1 MMNEIIDQI
10 FQQYSQYSN
19 VDISLELIAV
29 FFGLLSVWFSK
40 NNNVLVYPTGIINTS
55 IFVYL
60 LLKWE
65 LLGDMIINVYYFLMS
80 IYGWYYWTR
89 KSHNHEYTPITK
101 IKEADIKIILIII
114 ISSAFF
120 VSYLYSF
127 FDKWSGLVSYIDIL
141 TTAIFFVGM
150 WLMARRKIESW
161 FFWILGDVISVP
173 LYFVKGL
180 AFSSFQY
187 LIFTLIAVAGYYK
200 WKSIYNNKKRIA

>member
-1 MMNEIIDQI
+1 MSELINQI
-10 FQQYSQYSN
+10 FEQYSQYSN
-19 VDISLELIAV
+19 IDISLELIAV

-60 LLKWE
+60 LVKWE
-65 LLGDMIINVYYFLMS
+65 LLGDMIINIYYFLMS

-89 KSHNHEYTPITK
+89 KSNNIGYTPITRMHST
-101 IKEADIKIILIII
+101 DIKIILIII
-114 ISSAFF
+114 ISSVLF

-127 FDKWSGLVSYIDIL
+127 FEKWSGFVSYVDII
-141 TTAIFFVGM
+141 TTAIFFAGM
-150 WLMARRKIESW
+150 WLMARRKTESW
-161 FFWILGDVISVP
+161 FFWILGDIISVP

-187 LIFTLIAVAGYYK
+187 LIFTFIAIAGYYK
-200 WKSIYNNKKRIA
+200 WKSIYNNKKRIS

>member
-1 MMNEIIDQI
+1 
-10 FQQYSQYSN
+10 
-19 VDISLELIAV
+19 
-29 FFGLLSVWFSK
+29 
-40 NNNVLVYPTGIINTS
+40 
-55 IFVYL
+55 
-60 LLKWE
+60 
-65 LLGDMIINVYYFLMS
+65 MS

-89 KSHNHEYTPITK
+89 KSNNQEYTPITK
-101 IKEADIKIILIII
+101 INELDIKIILIII
-114 ISSAFF
+114 ISSTLF

-127 FDKWSGLVSYIDIL
+127 FDKWSGLVSYIDIF
-141 TTAIFFVGM
+141 TTAIFFAGM

-187 LIFTLIAVAGYYK
+187 IIFTLIAVAGYYK

>member
-1 MMNEIIDQI
+1 MSELINQI
-10 FQQYSQYSN
+10 FEQYSQYSN
-19 VDISLELIAV
+19 IDISLELIAV

-60 LLKWE
+60 LVKWE

-89 KSHNHEYTPITK
+89 KSNNEGYTPITRMHST
-101 IKEADIKIILIII
+101 DFKIILIII
-114 ISSAFF
+114 VSSVLF

-127 FDKWSGLVSYIDIL
+127 FEKWSGFVSYVDII
-141 TTAIFFVGM
+141 TTAIFFAGM

-161 FFWILGDVISVP
+161 VFWILGDIISVP
-173 LYFVKGL
+173 LYFAKGL

-187 LIFTLIAVAGYYK
+187 LIFTFIAIAGYYK
-200 WKSIYNNKKRIA
+200 WKSIYNNKKQIS

>member
-1 MMNEIIDQI
+1 MNEIIDQI

-60 LLKWE
+60 LVKWE

-89 KSHNHEYTPITK
+89 KSQNQEYTPITK
-101 IKEADIKIILIII
+101 INEADIKIILIII
-114 ISSAFF
+114 ISSTLF

>member
-89 KSHNHEYTPITK
+89 KSQNHEYTPITK

-114 ISSAFF
+114 ISSTFF

-127 FDKWSGLVSYIDIL
+127 FDKWTGLVSYIDIL

>member
-1 MMNEIIDQI
+1 MSELINQI
-10 FQQYSQYSN
+10 FEQYSQYSN
-19 VDISLELIAV
+19 IDISLELIAV

-60 LLKWE
+60 LVKWE

-89 KSHNHEYTPITK
+89 KSNNIGYTPITRMHST
-101 IKEADIKIILIII
+101 DIKIILIII
-114 ISSAFF
+114 ISSVLF

-127 FDKWSGLVSYIDIL
+127 FEKWSGFVSYVDII
-141 TTAIFFVGM
+141 TTAIFFAGM

-161 FFWILGDVISVP
+161 FFWILGDIISVP

-187 LIFTLIAVAGYYK
+187 LIFTFIAIAGYYL
-200 WKSIYNNKKRIA
+200 SLIHI

>member
-1 MMNEIIDQI
+1 MSELINQI
-10 FQQYSQYSN
+10 FEQYSQYSN
-19 VDISLELIAV
+19 IDISLELIAV

-60 LLKWE
+60 LVKWE
-65 LLGDMIINVYYFLMS
+65 LLGDMIINIYYFLMS

-89 KSHNHEYTPITK
+89 KSNNLGYTPITRMHS
-101 IKEADIKIILIII
+101 ADIKIILIII
-114 ISSAFF
+114 ISSVLF

-127 FDKWSGLVSYIDIL
+127 FEKWSGFVSYVDIT
-141 TTAIFFVGM
+141 TTAIFFAGM
-150 WLMARRKIESW
+150 WLMARRKIECW
-161 FFWILGDVISVP
+161 FFWILGDIISVP

-187 LIFTLIAVAGYYK
+187 LIFTFIAIAGYYK
-200 WKSIYNNKKRIA
+200 WKSIYNNKKQIS

>member
-1 MMNEIIDQI
+1 MSELINQI
-10 FQQYSQYSN
+10 FEQYSQYSN
-19 VDISLELIAV
+19 IDISLELIAV

-60 LLKWE
+60 LVKWE

-89 KSHNHEYTPITK
+89 KSNNIGYTPITRMHST
-101 IKEADIKIILIII
+101 DIKIILIII
-114 ISSAFF
+114 ISSVLF

-127 FDKWSGLVSYIDIL
+127 FEKWSGFVSYVDII
-141 TTAIFFVGM
+141 TTAIFFAGM

-161 FFWILGDVISVP
+161 FFWILGDIISVP
-173 LYFVKGL
+173 LYFAKGL

-187 LIFTLIAVAGYYK
+187 LIFTFIAIAGYYK
-200 WKSIYNNKKRIA
+200 WKSIYNNKK

>member
-1 MMNEIIDQI
+1 MNEIIDQI

-150 WLMARRKIESW
+150 WLMARRKIENW

>member
-1 MMNEIIDQI
+1 MSELINQI
-10 FQQYSQYSN
+10 FEQYSQYSN
-19 VDISLELIAV
+19 IDISLELIAV

-60 LLKWE
+60 LVKWE

-89 KSHNHEYTPITK
+89 KSNNEGYTPITRMHST
-101 IKEADIKIILIII
+101 DVKIILIII
-114 ISSAFF
+114 VSSVLF

-127 FDKWSGLVSYIDIL
+127 FEKWSGFVSYVDII
-141 TTAIFFVGM
+141 TTAIFFAGM

-161 FFWILGDVISVP
+161 VFWILGDIISVP
-173 LYFVKGL
+173 LYLAKGL

-187 LIFTLIAVAGYYK
+187 LIFTFIAIAGYYK
-200 WKSIYNNKKRIA
+200 WKSIYNNKKQIL

>member
-1 MMNEIIDQI
+1 MMNEMIDQI

-60 LLKWE
+60 LVKWE

-114 ISSAFF
+114 ISSTLF

>member
-1 MMNEIIDQI
+1 MSGLINQI
-10 FQQYSQYSN
+10 FEQYSQYSN
-19 VDISLELIAV
+19 IDISLELIAV

-60 LLKWE
+60 LLKWQ

-89 KSHNHEYTPITK
+89 KSNNLGYTPITRMQST
-101 IKEADIKIILIII
+101 DIKIILIII
-114 ISSAFF
+114 ISSVLF

-127 FDKWSGLVSYIDIL
+127 FEKWSGFVSYVDIM
-141 TTAIFFVGM
+141 TTAIFFSGM

-161 FFWILGDVISVP
+161 FFWILGDIISVP
-173 LYFVKGL
+173 LYFAKGF

-187 LIFTLIAVAGYYK
+187 LIFTFIAIAGYYK
-200 WKSIYNNKKRIA
+200 WKSIYNNKKQIS

>member
-1 MMNEIIDQI
+1 MNEIIDQI

-19 VDISLELIAV
+19 IDISLELIAV

-60 LLKWE
+60 LVKWE
-65 LLGDMIINVYYFLMS
+65 LLGDMIINIYYFLMS

-89 KSHNHEYTPITK
+89 KSNNQEYTPITK
-101 IKEADIKIILIII
+101 INELDIKIILIII
-114 ISSAFF
+114 ISSTLF

-127 FDKWSGLVSYIDIL
+127 FDKWSGLVSYIDIF
-141 TTAIFFVGM
+141 TTAIFFAGM

-187 LIFTLIAVAGYYK
+187 IIFTLIAVAGYYK
-200 WKSIYNNKKRIA
+200 WKSIYNNNKRIA

>member
-1 MMNEIIDQI
+1 MSELINQI
-10 FQQYSQYSN
+10 FEQYSQYSN
-19 VDISLELIAV
+19 IDISLELIAV

-60 LLKWE
+60 LVKWE

-89 KSHNHEYTPITK
+89 KSNNEGYTPITRMHSS
-101 IKEADIKIILIII
+101 EIKIILIII
-114 ISSAFF
+114 VSSVLV
-120 VSYLYSF
+120 VSFLYSF
-127 FDKWSGLVSYIDIL
+127 FEKWSGFVSYVDII
-141 TTAIFFVGM
+141 TTAIFFAGM

-161 FFWILGDVISVP
+161 FFWILGDIISVP
-173 LYFVKGL
+173 LYFAKGL

-187 LIFTLIAVAGYYK
+187 LIFTFIAIAGYYK
-200 WKSIYNNKKRIA
+200 WKSIYNNKKQIS

>member
-1 MMNEIIDQI
+1 MSELINQI
-10 FQQYSQYSN
+10 FDQYSQYSN
-19 VDISLELIAV
+19 IDISLELIAV
-29 FFGLLSVWFSK
+29 FFGLLSVWYSK

-60 LLKWE
+60 LVKWE
-65 LLGDMIINVYYFLMS
+65 LLGDMIINIYYFLMS

-89 KSHNHEYTPITK
+89 KSNNIGYTPITRMHST
-101 IKEADIKIILIII
+101 DIKIILIII
-114 ISSAFF
+114 ISSVLF

-127 FDKWSGLVSYIDIL
+127 FEKWSGLVSYVDII
-141 TTAIFFVGM
+141 TTAIFFAGM

-161 FFWILGDVISVP
+161 FFWILGDIISVP

-187 LIFTLIAVAGYYK
+187 LIFTFIAIAGYYK
-200 WKSIYNNKKRIA
+200 WKSIYNNKKQIS

>member
-1 MMNEIIDQI
+1 MMNEIMDQI

-19 VDISLELIAV
+19 IDISLELIAV

-60 LLKWE
+60 LVKWE
-65 LLGDMIINVYYFLMS
+65 LLGDMIINIYYFLMS

-89 KSHNHEYTPITK
+89 KSQSQEYTPITK
-101 IKEADIKIILIII
+101 INEADIKIILIII
-114 ISSAFF
+114 ISSTIF

>member
-1 MMNEIIDQI
+1 MNEIIDQI

-60 LLKWE
+60 LVKWE

-114 ISSAFF
+114 ISSTLF

>member
-1 MMNEIIDQI
+1 MSELINQI
-10 FQQYSQYSN
+10 FEQYSQYSN
-19 VDISLELIAV
+19 IDISLELIAV

-60 LLKWE
+60 LVKWE

-89 KSHNHEYTPITK
+89 KSNNEGYTPITRMHST
-101 IKEADIKIILIII
+101 DVKIILIII
-114 ISSAFF
+114 VSSVLF

-127 FDKWSGLVSYIDIL
+127 FEKWSGFVSYVDII
-141 TTAIFFVGM
+141 TTAIFFAGM

-161 FFWILGDVISVP
+161 VFWILGDIISVP
-173 LYFVKGL
+173 LYLAKGL

-187 LIFTLIAVAGYYK
+187 LIFTIIAIAGYYK
-200 WKSIYNNKKRIA
+200 WKSIYNNKKQIL

>member
-60 LLKWE
+60 LVKWE

-89 KSHNHEYTPITK
+89 KPHNHEYTPITK

-114 ISSAFF
+114 ISSTLF
-120 VSYLYSF
+120 VSYIYSF

>member
-1 MMNEIIDQI
+1 MSELINQI
-10 FQQYSQYSN
+10 FEQYSQYSN
-19 VDISLELIAV
+19 IDISLELIAV

-60 LLKWE
+60 LLKWQ

-89 KSHNHEYTPITK
+89 KSNNIGYTPITR
-101 IKEADIKIILIII
+101 IQSTDIKIILIII
-114 ISSAFF
+114 ISSVLF

-127 FDKWSGLVSYIDIL
+127 FEKWSGFVSYVDII
-141 TTAIFFVGM
+141 TTAIFFAGM

-161 FFWILGDVISVP
+161 FFWILGDIISVP

-187 LIFTLIAVAGYYK
+187 LIFTFIAIAGYYK

>member
-89 KSHNHEYTPITK
+89 KSQNHEYTPITK
-101 IKEADIKIILIII
+101 IKEADIKVILIII
-114 ISSAFF
+114 ISSTLF

>member
-1 MMNEIIDQI
+1 MNEIIDQI

-60 LLKWE
+60 LIKWE

-114 ISSAFF
+114 ISSTLF

-127 FDKWSGLVSYIDIL
+127 FDKWSGLVSYIDVL

>member
-1 MMNEIIDQI
+1 MSELINQVFE
-10 FQQYSQYSN
+10 QYSQYSN
-19 VDISLELIAV
+19 IDISLELIAV

-60 LLKWE
+60 LVKWE

-89 KSHNHEYTPITK
+89 KSNNEGYTPITRMHST
-101 IKEADIKIILIII
+101 DIKIILIII
-114 ISSAFF
+114 VSSVLF

-127 FDKWSGLVSYIDIL
+127 FEKWSGFVSYVDII
-141 TTAIFFVGM
+141 TTAIFFAGM

-161 FFWILGDVISVP
+161 FFWILGDIISVP
-173 LYFVKGL
+173 LYFAKGL

-187 LIFTLIAVAGYYK
+187 LIFTFIAIAGYYK
-200 WKSIYNNKKRIA
+200 WKSIYNNKKQIS

>member
-1 MMNEIIDQI
+1 MTEILDQI
-10 FQQYSQYSN
+10 IQQYSQYSN
-19 VDISLELIAV
+19 IDISLELIAV

-60 LLKWE
+60 LVKWE
-65 LLGDMIINVYYFLMS
+65 LLGDMIINIYYFLMS

-89 KSHNHEYTPITK
+89 KSNNQEYTPITK
-101 IKEADIKIILIII
+101 INELDIKIILIII
-114 ISSAFF
+114 ISSTLF

-127 FDKWSGLVSYIDIL
+127 FGKWSGLVSYIDIF
-141 TTAIFFVGM
+141 TTAIFFAGM

-187 LIFTLIAVAGYYK
+187 IIFTLIAVAGYYK

>member
-1 MMNEIIDQI
+1 MSELVNQI
-10 FQQYSQYSN
+10 FEQYSQYSN
-19 VDISLELIAV
+19 IDISLELIAV

-60 LLKWE
+60 LVKWE

-89 KSHNHEYTPITK
+89 KSNNIGYTPITRMHST
-101 IKEADIKIILIII
+101 DIKIILIII
-114 ISSAFF
+114 ISSVLF

-127 FDKWSGLVSYIDIL
+127 FEKWSGFGSYVEIL
-141 TTAIFFVGM
+141 TSAIFFGGM

-161 FFWILGDVISVP
+161 FFWILGDIISVP

-187 LIFTLIAVAGYYK
+187 LIFTFIAIAGYYK
-200 WKSIYNNKKRIA
+200 WKSIYNNKKQNS

>member
-60 LLKWE
+60 LVKWE

-89 KSHNHEYTPITK
+89 KPHNHEYTPITK

-114 ISSAFF
+114 ISSTLF

-161 FFWILGDVISVP
+161 VFWILGDVISVP

>member
-1 MMNEIIDQI
+1 MNELINQI
-10 FQQYSQYSN
+10 FEQYSQYSN
-19 VDISLELIAV
+19 IDISLELIAV

-60 LLKWE
+60 LVKWE

-89 KSHNHEYTPITK
+89 KSNNEGYTPITRMHST
-101 IKEADIKIILIII
+101 DFKIILIII
-114 ISSAFF
+114 VSSVLF

-127 FDKWSGLVSYIDIL
+127 FEKWSGFVSYVDII
-141 TTAIFFVGM
+141 TTAIFFAGM

-161 FFWILGDVISVP
+161 FFWILGDIISVP
-173 LYFVKGL
+173 LYFAKGL

-187 LIFTLIAVAGYYK
+187 LIFTFIAIAGYYK
-200 WKSIYNNKKRIA
+200 WKSIYNNKKQIS

>member
-1 MMNEIIDQI
+1 MSELINQI
-10 FQQYSQYSN
+10 FEQYSQYSN
-19 VDISLELIAV
+19 IDISLELIAV

-60 LLKWE
+60 LVKWE
-65 LLGDMIINVYYFLMS
+65 LLGDMIINIYYFLMS

-89 KSHNHEYTPITK
+89 KSNNIGYTPITRMHST
-101 IKEADIKIILIII
+101 DIKIILIII
-114 ISSAFF
+114 ISSVLF

-127 FDKWSGLVSYIDIL
+127 FEKWSGFVSYVDII
-141 TTAIFFVGM
+141 TTAIFFAGM

-161 FFWILGDVISVP
+161 FFWILGDIISVP

-187 LIFTLIAVAGYYK
+187 LIFTFIAIAGYYK
-200 WKSIYNNKKRIA
+200 WKSIYNNKKQIS

>member
-1 MMNEIIDQI
+1 MTEIIDQI
-10 FQQYSQYSN
+10 IQQYSQYSN

-60 LLKWE
+60 LVKWE
-65 LLGDMIINVYYFLMS
+65 LLGDMIINIYYFLMS

-89 KSHNHEYTPITK
+89 KSNNQEYTPITK
-101 IKEADIKIILIII
+101 INELDMKIILIII
-114 ISSAFF
+114 ISSTLF

-127 FDKWSGLVSYIDIL
+127 FDKWSGLVSYIDIF
-141 TTAIFFVGM
+141 TTAIFFAGM

>member
-1 MMNEIIDQI
+1 MSELINQI
-10 FQQYSQYSN
+10 FEQYSQYSN
-19 VDISLELIAV
+19 IDISLELIAV

-60 LLKWE
+60 LVKWE

-89 KSHNHEYTPITK
+89 KSNNEGYTPITRMHSS
-101 IKEADIKIILIII
+101 DIKIILIII
-114 ISSAFF
+114 VSSVLF

-127 FDKWSGLVSYIDIL
+127 FEKWSGFVSYVDII
-141 TTAIFFVGM
+141 TTAIFFAGM

-161 FFWILGDVISVP
+161 FFWILGDIISVP

-187 LIFTLIAVAGYYK
+187 LIFTFIAIAGYYK
-200 WKSIYNNKKRIA
+200 WKSIYNNKKQIS

>member
-1 MMNEIIDQI
+1 MNEIIDQI

-114 ISSAFF
+114 ISSTFF

-127 FDKWSGLVSYIDIL
+127 FDKWTGLVSYIDIL

>member
-1 MMNEIIDQI
+1 MSELINQI
-10 FQQYSQYSN
+10 FEQYSQYSN
-19 VDISLELIAV
+19 IDISLELIAV

-60 LLKWE
+60 LVKWE
-65 LLGDMIINVYYFLMS
+65 LLGDMIINIYYFLMS

-89 KSHNHEYTPITK
+89 KSNNLGYTPITRMHS
-101 IKEADIKIILIII
+101 ADIKIILIII
-114 ISSAFF
+114 ISSVLF

-127 FDKWSGLVSYIDIL
+127 FEKWSGFVSYVDIT
-141 TTAIFFVGM
+141 TTAIFFTGM

-161 FFWILGDVISVP
+161 FFWILGDIISVP

-187 LIFTLIAVAGYYK
+187 LIFTFIAIAGYYK
-200 WKSIYNNKKRIA
+200 WKSIYNNKKQIS